1 MKVKVFLYV
10 LSLFLINQ
18 TTYAQK
24 IEDNF
29 GITLQARVNEYD
41 HERFNALVYRTA
53 VEVNTA
59 AKQVSINAPNSQWS
73 VSYKTESVAD
83 EANAMDFTFTFT
95 CTEGEVREG
104 SVSVDLIVPNWSTDN
119 YVLMPAAAYNG
130 NRFDY
135 RRIRYSP
142 KLLDPRDIGP
152 DVPTIVSD
160 VPKLTKGKGPSRIQQ
175 RTGDMSTPSVGFWS
189 PEKKQGFFM
198 LTTLATEVGDSGIDI
213 EETRSRDKAI
223 ISITAP
229 VVRELYKYRITD
241 NLWPSDDKPHHYK
254 AGDKVTITFRTYGF
268 DAPVLQDLFGKFVS
282 IRKELVNSEEHNLVL
297 PFSSTFEVQEEK
309 FNQLNWESS
318 FGYYSVGPRNM
329 FLQDWQIGW
338 TGGMISTFPLLWMG
352 DEKTK
357 ANVIRNFDWLF
368 PDGIAPSGLFW
379 DSGEHGDK
387 WYGGDIRKP
396 HTKNWHLVR
405 KSGDGLYYIVKQ
417 LMLMDK
423 MGMEVK
429 TTWRE
434 GTQGAADALKK
445 IWDENGQLGNFVD
458 NPTGKIEVG
467 GSTSG
472 GIVPAA
478 LALSAQYFNQP
489 EYMQAAKEIAQHYYD
504 NYVKKGISNGGPGDA
519 MQNPDSESSY
529 ALVESF
535 ATLYETTGEEKW
547 LRMGE
552 DMAKQFSTWVIAYD
566 YPFPESSLFGKVGMH
581 SKGGVFANTQNKHG
595 APGICTHSGVA
606 LLRLYRATG
615 NPFYAE
621 LLQDIARNMPQFLP
635 HPKHP
640 IEGAKTGWMCER
652 INTTDWL
659 EGIGEISYLTTWSET
674 ALMLT
679 YTEIPGLYVEPD
691 VSKITVFDNVE
702 AEISKETKGKLF
714 VTVSNPTKATAKVK
728 VLAENTEVKAQ
739 PLGELALFGCQEI
752 ELAPGETKTVS
763 FSKK

>member
-1 MKVKVFLYV
+1 MKTSLHILSLVFLV
-10 LSLFLINQ
+10 QVIH
-18 TTYAQK
+18 AQNIDK
-24 IEDNF
+24 NF
-29 GITLQARVNEYD
+29 NYILKARINEYD
-41 HERFNALVYRTA
+41 HERFNALVSRTTDTF
-53 VEVNTA
+53 E
-59 AKQVSINAPNSQWS
+59 KDSKSINIKAPTSKWQVNY
-73 VSYKTESVAD
+73 VSKPIESSGAI
-83 EANAMDFTFTFT
+83 DFTFSFK
-95 CTEGEVREG
+95 CIEGELKQG
-104 SVSVDLIVPNWSTDN
+104 AVSVDIELSNWSIKN
-119 YVLMPAAAYNG
+119 YVLLPAAAYNG
-130 NRFDY
+130 NRFNY

-152 DVPTIVSD
+152 KVPTIITD
-160 VPKLTKGKGPSRIQQ
+160 IPKLNKGKGPSRIQQ
-175 RTGDMSTPSVGFWS
+175 RTGDLSTPSLGFWS
-189 PEKKQGFFM
+189 PDKQRGFWM

-213 EETRSRDKAI
+213 EETRKRDKAI

-241 NLWPSDDKPHHYK
+241 SRWPSDDKPHHYK
-254 AGDKVTITFRTYGF
+254 AGDEVTIKMKIYDFE
-268 DAPVLQDLFGKFVS
+268 APSLQGLYDKFVT
-282 IRKELVNSEEHNLVL
+282 IRKELVTSETHNLVL
-297 PFSSTFEVQEEK
+297 PFSSAFQVQEKK
-309 FNQLNWESS
+309 FNQLNWEPN

-352 DEKTK
+352 DDVTK
-357 ANVIRNFDWLF
+357 ANVNRNFDWLF
-368 PDGIAPSGLFW
+368 PNGIAPSGLFW
-379 DSGEHGDK
+379 DSGEHGNK

-396 HTKNWHLVR
+396 HTKNWHLIR

-423 MGMEVK
+423 LGIEIK
-429 TTWRE
+429 PAWRK
-434 GTQGAADALKK
+434 GTQGAADALMK
-445 IWDENGQLGNFVD
+445 IWKENGQLGHFVD

-478 LALSAQYFNQP
+478 LALSAEYFNQP
-489 EYMQAAKEIAQHYYD
+489 EYIEAAKEIAQFYYD
-504 NYVKKGISNGGPGDA
+504 NYVKNGISNGGPGDA

-547 LRMGE
+547 LGMGE
-552 DMAKQFSTWVIAYD
+552 DMAKQFTTWVIAYD
-566 YPFPESSLFGKVGMH
+566 YPFPEKSLFGKIGMH

-595 APGICTHSGVA
+595 APGICTHSGIA

-621 LLQDIARNMPQFLP
+621 LLQDISRNMPQYLP

-640 IEGAKTGWMCER
+640 IEGAETGWMCER

-691 VSKITVFDNVE
+691 KSKVIAFDNISVE
-702 AEISKETKGKLF
+702 ITKDTKNKLF
-714 VTVSNPTKATAKVK
+714 VTVHNPTKADAKIK
-728 VLAENTEVKAQ
+728 VLSENNSERIQ
-739 PLGELALFGCQEI
+739 PLGELALFGRDEI
-752 ELAPGETKTVS
+752 ELKPGESKTIS